1 MKKSEITKDC
11 IPKDII
17 LNAILNYGSDIA
29 IVIAKDFTIELLNS
43 TSEKFYKWSLERVRG
58 NNFLEL
64 CQEQRIFCPIPSH
77 FFKHPELLSFNLDC
91 KNASGNAC
99 NINWIIYP
107 LILDDHIKG
116 ALIIGKD
123 IERKKNNIAYFLNG
137 IIDAIPGCLYWKD
150 CNGYYLGCNNLTA
163 KLAGLSS
170 PYEVI
175 GKTDEDLWGKQ
186 AGSLIVND
194 TAVMTQGNAILVEE
208 SLKTAS
214 GQLMHFTGVK
224 MPLRD
229 ENNQIIGIIG
239 NSLDITELKEAQ
251 TKLKKS
257 MELVKAANFAKTE
270 FLENMRHDIR
280 TPLSGIVGFSEI
292 LKQESQEPRIKEY
305 ADNLAASSHALLDLM
320 DEVLEAVRV
329 SSGEIP
335 KLKKKFDLNL
345 LLNQVID
352 LHKAKASE
360 KKLQLNFIYDD
371 HLPQYVIG
379 DKIRLHRIILEL
391 IGNALNFTHSGHV
404 TLTAELAK
412 QQKRQLIIK
421 FQVTDSG
428 IGIDKDKQ
436 QDIYLQFKR
445 LTPSYKGLY
454 KGAGLGL
461 YIIKQFI
468 DELEGEIYVKSA
480 LDCGTT
486 FTCIIPLKA
495 PLLDDNSGIEE
506 LMPAEEQRFLN
517 PVRTLAANPNQPN
530 SVLVVEDSEI
540 AQKVALAILTSM
552 DCVVDLASSGQE
564 ALQHIKTK
572 RYDLIF
578 MDIGL
583 GEGADGYEVTKQ
595 IRNQEKD
602 KDHTP
607 IVALTAHAAEENKQ
621 HCIESGMDA
630 VLSKP
635 ITKTHASNILDH
647 FVRHPETLEREKIEQ
662 AKLDLPDNEEE
673 FFTLE
678 QFPLLEVEQTLRN
691 LGDKSILI
699 ELLNDLVTASIPE
712 DFTRMKEAFAAKDY
726 EQVEKIAH
734 KMKGG
739 AVYVGTL
746 RMKYACQY
754 LERYWKSGQRVLFE
768 KLYQQAV
775 LVIDETRSYVKNW
788 LNSNNL

>member
-1 MKKSEITKDC
+1 MKKSEITSAC
-11 IPKDII
+11 IHQDVI
-17 LNAILNYGSDIA
+17 LNAILDYGSDIA
-29 IVIAKDFTIELLNS
+29 IVIANDFSIEILNS
-43 TSEKFYKWSLERVRG
+43 TSEKFYKWPLERVRG
-58 NNFLEL
+58 YNFLEL
-64 CQEQRIFCPIPSH
+64 CQEQRIICPIPAH
-77 FFKHPELLSFNLDC
+77 FFKNPQLLNFNLDC
-91 KNASGNAC
+91 KNASGNVC
-99 NINWIIYP
+99 NINWIICP
-107 LILDDHIKG
+107 LTLADHDIKG

-123 IERKKNNIAYFLNG
+123 VELKKNNIAYFLNG

-175 GKTDEDLWGKQ
+175 GKTDQELWGEQ
-186 AGSLIVND
+186 AISLIAND
-194 TAVMTQGNAILVEE
+194 TEVMTQGNAIIVSE

-229 ENNQIIGIIG
+229 ENNQVIGIIG

-251 TKLKKS
+251 TELKKS
-257 MELVKAANFAKTE
+257 MELVKAANLAKTE

-292 LKQESQEPRIKEY
+292 LKLESQEPRIKEY

-345 LLNQVID
+345 MLNQVIN
-352 LHKAKASE
+352 LHKAKAGE
-360 KKLQLNFIYDD
+360 KKLQLNYIYDD
-371 HLPQYVIG
+371 NLPRYVIG

-412 QQKRQLIIK
+412 QKKRQLIIK

-468 DELEGEIYVKSA
+468 DELDGEIYVKSA

-506 LMPAEEQRFLN
+506 VMPEEEQRFLN

-540 AQKVALAILTSM
+540 AQKVALTILTSM

-572 RYDLIF
+572 RY
-578 MDIGL
+578 
-583 GEGADGYEVTKQ
+583 
-595 IRNQEKD
+595 
-602 KDHTP
+602 
-607 IVALTAHAAEENKQ
+607 
-621 HCIESGMDA
+621 
-630 VLSKP
+630 
-635 ITKTHASNILDH
+635 
-647 FVRHPETLEREKIEQ
+647 
-662 AKLDLPDNEEE
+662 
-673 FFTLE
+673 
-678 QFPLLEVEQTLRN
+678 
-691 LGDKSILI
+691 
-699 ELLNDLVTASIPE
+699 
-712 DFTRMKEAFAAKDY
+712 
-726 EQVEKIAH
+726 
-734 KMKGG
+734 
-739 AVYVGTL
+739 
-746 RMKYACQY
+746 
-754 LERYWKSGQRVLFE
+754 
-768 KLYQQAV
+768 
-775 LVIDETRSYVKNW
+775 
-788 LNSNNL
+788 